1 MRRIRGPGA
10 SLQSPRGYAPA
21 RRQHGAAIPYA
32 CRNVRPPRGRLDAAE
47 HYHQRGFALRPDVA
61 EVNNNSASCLRHAAS
76 SRRRS
81 ALSAGVGTEAGPHR
95 PLRQSRAGV
104 CSCRWDRQA
113 TPSTRCDARWR
124 SARRRQARRSS
135 FSARVGGFRG
145 PAVVVNTG
153 VGAEPRSAPASSRAT
168 ARSWPW

>member
-47 HYHQRGFALRPDVA
+47 QYHQRGFALRPDVA

-76 SRRRS
+76 SRRRLGAFS
-81 ALSAGVGTEAGPHR
+81 WRWHG
-95 PLRQSRAGV
+95 SRTSSTPTTISRWRV
-104 CSCRWDRQA
+104 SCRWDRQA

-124 SARRRQARRSS
+124 SGRRRQARRSS
-135 FSARVGGFRG
+135 FSARVL
-145 PAVVVNTG
+145 
-153 VGAEPRSAPASSRAT
+153 PASADFADLRSLLIRAL
-168 ARSWPW
+168 AQSPGRRQHRQG